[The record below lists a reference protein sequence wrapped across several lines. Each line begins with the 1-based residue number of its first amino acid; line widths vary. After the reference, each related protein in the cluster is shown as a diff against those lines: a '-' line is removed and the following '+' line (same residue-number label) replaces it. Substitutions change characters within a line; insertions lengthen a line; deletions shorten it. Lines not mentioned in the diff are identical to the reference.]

1 MVKWEMTQ
9 CFNWKNEL
17 IQTLVRNSV
26 KAPNL
31 YLNPLK
37 SATKEI
43 FLIFPTT
50 NALVRWEKL
59 SAIRLSKEVAMEQKV
74 KVRILMPVSKLTEHI
89 VQSVSQ
95 TQQQQQHNIDIGYIE
110 QMSGNESTILVV
122 DRTVSLVMELKD
134 DSKLTF
140 VEAIGLSVEAIGLST
155 KSNNKDLI
163 LSYVYIFENL
173 WNQFVL
179 YHEIKESHEQLKVTN
194 QKLEINDKTLNNFIR
209 STNYELINLIQSI
222 LGISQIANSR

>member
-1 MVKWEMTQ
+1 MTQ

-140 VEAIGLSVEAIGLST
+140 VEAIGLST

-194 QKLEINDKTLNNFIR
+194 QKLEINDKTLNNFIQ
-209 STNYELINLIQSI
+209 STDYELINLIQSI